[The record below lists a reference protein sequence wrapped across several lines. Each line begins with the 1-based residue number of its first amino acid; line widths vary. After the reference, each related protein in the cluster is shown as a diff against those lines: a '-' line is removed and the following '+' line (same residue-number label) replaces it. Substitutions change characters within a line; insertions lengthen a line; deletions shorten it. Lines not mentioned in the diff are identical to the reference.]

1 MPRGRERKRGR
12 SQSITP
18 KRPISK
24 THSNTRQS
32 SFQTSISTPR
42 RSNRIA
48 EAYSTHPPATTPITD
63 PMTDVARRT
72 HCTQLS
78 SRSNDANISRQRTR
92 PRSRRS
98 ASEPHGFGLD
108 FVLRP
113 PHEVRAGSPIS
124 PAVTLQVR
132 TVRHGPSVLVS
143 DRSLHHYFAVVS
155 LLQLY
160 DDGDIDHAS
169 PGILA
174 GVQLADSI
182 HAPDHATFTHNS
194 PDIIGYASFPNLII
208 RSPGTFRLRTSLMKV
223 SSSGG
228 SRFLHSE
235 DSGLIVVT

>member
-1 MPRGRERKRGR
+1 MPRGRERKRGH
-12 SQSITP
+12 SQSNTP
-18 KRPISK
+18 KQTIGE

-32 SFQTSISTPR
+32 LFQTSVTVPR

-48 EAYSTHPPATTPITD
+48 EAYSIHPPAATPTTD

-72 HCTQLS
+72 HCTQLG
-78 SRSNDANISRQRTR
+78 SRSNDANTSRQRTR
-92 PRSRRS
+92 PLYGRS
-98 ASEPHGFGLD
+98 AGEPHGYSLD
-108 FVLRP
+108 FVVRP
-113 PHEVRAGSPIS
+113 SNEIRAGSPIS

-132 TVRHGPSVLVS
+132 TVRRGPSAAMS

-182 HAPDHATFTHNS
+182 HAPDHATFTVNS
-194 PDIIGYASFPNLII
+194 PDIFGYVSFPNLVI

-223 SSSGG
+223 GSSGG